1 MASPHTYT
9 VFQFTDSHLSADP
22 AACMRGVNTTD
33 SLKAVAA
40 LASAFAPPDAIVATG
55 DLSQDGSEAS
65 YLRFRGVVSQPNIP
79 LRWLPGN
86 HDDAMMMRRC
96 SGAGDRAGTGASAG
110 EEPQP
115 LRLGKWHIITLD
127 SQVSGAE
134 QGALDAASLRGLE
147 GELAAADA
155 VSEYVLLCVHHNPL
169 RTGAKWMD
177 TIDLTN
183 GSELLAMLNKH
194 PSARAL
200 IHGHIHHKF
209 ERRVGNVQ
217 VLGTPS
223 TCAQFA
229 PQATDFEIDTQP
241 ATCQPGFRWLRLH
254 PDGAVETGVER
265 VVAGTFTPLNTAQTS
280 TPYVLYLHGFL
291 SSPQSLKAKQALIYC
306 QQQGIEIDIPAL
318 TEGPAATIAAL
329 RERLEAGI
337 ARTGGAVLIG
347 SSLGGYYATY
357 LANHY
362 GLRAAL
368 INPAVRPYLL
378 LRDYLGEQRNYHTG
392 ALHEVTEEQ
401 MQELLDIEVES
412 LATPE
417 NFRVMLQTGD
427 ETLDYTEAA
436 SKYAQSSLN
445 IHQGGDHSYQGFDNE
460 LPQLFAFL
468 LSRTATKAR

>member
-1 MASPHTYT
+1 MAASRTYT

-22 AACMRGVNTTD
+22 AACMRGVNTTN
-33 SLKAVAA
+33 SLKAVTA

-65 YLRFRGVVSQPNIP
+65 YLRFREVVSQPNIP

-86 HDDAMMMRRC
+86 HDDAATMQRC
-96 SGAGDRAGTGASAG
+96 AGAEA
-110 EEPQP
+110 QP

-127 SQVSGAE
+127 SQVLGAE
-134 QGALDAASLRGLE
+134 QGALDAESLRRLE

-183 GSELLAMLNKH
+183 GAELLAMLNKH

-209 ERRVGNVQ
+209 ERVVGNVQ

-265 VVAGTFTPLNTAQTS
+265 VAADTFAPSNAARTN
-280 TPYVLYLHGFL
+280 TPYALYLHGFL
-291 SSPQSLKAKQALIYC
+291 SSPQSLKAKQALTYC

-392 ALHEVTEEQ
+392 AVHEVTEEQ
-401 MQELLDIEVES
+401 MQELLDIEVET

-436 SKYAQSSLN
+436 TKYAESSLH